1 MGFFCCKE
9 EVLRFSVQSCA
20 DIVQTVQEL
29 SQTENICLMEN
40 PNKVECSPGTSFMN
54 LR

>member
-1 MGFFCCKE
+1 VGFFCCKE
-9 EVLRFSVQSCA
+9 DVLRFLVQSCA

-29 SQTENICLMEN
+29 SQTENTCLMEN